1 VSYTE
6 ATFLLSLPDQDV
18 FSSTDLITWRARQ
31 LQKRMDDLELI
42 EEKVLKA
49 RYKSIKHFEA
59 NHKITNFDFAPG
71 SLVLVRNSRIE
82 AELNQKM
89 KPQYLGPMIVL

>member
-1 VSYTE
+1 
-6 ATFLLSLPDQDV
+6 

-71 SLVLVRNSRIE
+71 SLILVRNSRIE
-82 AELNQKM
+82 AELNRKT
-89 KPQYLGPMIVL
+89 KPRYLGPMVVLRR